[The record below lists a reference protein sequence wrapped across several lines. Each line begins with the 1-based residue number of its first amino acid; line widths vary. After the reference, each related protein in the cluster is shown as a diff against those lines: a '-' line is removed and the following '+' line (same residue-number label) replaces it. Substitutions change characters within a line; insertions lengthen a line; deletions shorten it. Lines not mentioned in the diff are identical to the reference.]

1 MSLTPIN
8 YAGIGSFIY
17 AESRNV
23 CRLDAVCS
31 TRVLI
36 GSHTPGD
43 TDMSED
49 IIVLGGLAA
58 VFCRTYI
65 VLPLLYD
72 LNWVT

>member
-8 YAGIGSFIY
+8 CAGIGSFIY

-23 CRLDAVCS
+23 CRPDAVCS

-36 GSHTPGD
+36 GSRTPGD
-43 TDMSED
+43 TDMFED

-58 VFCRTYI
+58 VVCWTLLSCRCFITS
-65 VLPLLYD
+65 
-72 LNWVT
+72 TG